1 LVQHDAR
8 SILARSRRWIA
19 VAAAV
24 SALLYV
30 AYGAVSGWRETGA
43 ALQRFQ
49 WWWTVPVLLTTLGNY
64 GLRYVKWV
72 LLLRQVGVRLA
83 HRKNIPIYAIG
94 LMMTLSPAKAGE
106 VAKPWLVREVT
117 GTPLVRT
124 LPVLVAERATDAIA
138 ILVLAAIGAT
148 THATEQVGLL
158 AIALGVIVV
167 GLALSQS
174 ALATSTALMLVR
186 RIPGLNRLA
195 EPIEDMLEA
204 LRECLSPGSF
214 AVAVGLSIAAWW
226 LECVGTWLVLLGFGV
241 DVSLGTATFIYAF
254 ATALGAISPGGVG
267 VTDATLI
274 QASQRL
280 IVGVSLGTATAA
292 ALLLRI
298 ATLWF
303 GVILGAIALLGVNRW
318 LEDTPCTLPPPSS

>member
-1 LVQHDAR
+1 MTLQDAR
-8 SILARSRRWIA
+8 SVLARSRRWIA
-19 VAAAV
+19 IAAAV

-43 ALQRFQ
+43 ALQSYQ
-49 WWWTVPVLLTTLGNY
+49 WAWTVPILLTTLGNY
-64 GLRYVKWV
+64 GLRYLKWV
-72 LLLRQVGVRLA
+72 LLLRQVGVQLA
-83 HRKNIPIYAIG
+83 HQANIPIYTIG

-106 VAKPWLVREVT
+106 VVKPWLVREVT
-117 GTPLVRT
+117 GTPMVRT
-124 LPVLVAERATDAIA
+124 LPVLVADRGTDAIA

-148 THATEQVGLL
+148 TYASEQVGLL
-158 AIALGVIVV
+158 VAVLAAIIV

-174 ALATSTALMLVR
+174 TLVTSTGLALVR
-186 RIPGLNRLA
+186 RVPGLRRVA
-195 EPIEDMLEA
+195 DPIEQMLGA
-204 LRECLSPGSF
+204 LKECMSPGPF
-214 AVAVGLSIAAWW
+214 TVCVGLSIAAWW
-226 LECVGTWLVLLGFGV
+226 LECLGTWLVLIGFGA

-292 ALLLRI
+292 TLLLRI

-303 GVILGAIALLGVNRW
+303 GVILGAIALMGIERVLDKEG
-318 LEDTPCTLPPPSS
+318 